1 MYQLWTVNSQ
11 HMEINK
17 GRVPAV
23 DSQQSTHGN
32 QQRARTSCGQST
44 VNTWKSTKGRV
55 PAVDSQQ
62 STHGNQQRD
71 VYQLWTVNS
80 QHMEINKGTCTSCG
94 QSTVNT
100 WKSTKGRV
108 PAVDSQQSTHGNQ
121 QRDVYQLWTVNSQH
135 MEINKGRVPA
145 VDSQQSTHGNQ
156 QRACTS
162 CGQSTVNTWKSTI
175 SKGRV
180 PAVESQQSTN
190 RNQQLAKDVYQP
202 WTVNKWRSTKVVY
215 QLWTQST
222 NRNQLSTCT

>member
-1 MYQLWTVNSQ
+1 MSRT
-11 HMEINK
+11 
-17 GRVPAV
+17 G
-23 DSQQSTHGN
+23 STPG
-32 QQRARTSCGQST
+32 AG
-44 VNTWKSTKGRV
+44 

-80 QHMEINKGTCTSCG
+80 QHMEINKGKCTSCGQSTVNTCGQSNSQHMEINKRTCTSCG

-100 WKSTKGRV
+100 WKSTKGSV

-121 QRDVYQLWTVNSQH
+121 QRACTSCGQSTVNTWKSTKGVYQLWTVNSQH

-162 CGQSTVNTWKSTI
+162 CGQSTVNTWKST
-175 SKGRV
+175 KG
-180 PAVESQQSTN
+180 
-190 RNQQLAKDVYQP
+190 
-202 WTVNKWRSTKVVY
+202 VY
-215 QLWTQST
+215 QLWTVNSQHMEI
-222 NRNQLSTCT
+222 NN